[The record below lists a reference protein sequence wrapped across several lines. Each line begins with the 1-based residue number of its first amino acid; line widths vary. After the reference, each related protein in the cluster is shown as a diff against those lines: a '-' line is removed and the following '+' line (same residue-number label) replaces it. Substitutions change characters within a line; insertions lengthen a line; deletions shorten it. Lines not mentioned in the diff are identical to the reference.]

1 MAGTDR
7 SRSMPLG
14 GPVIVLVEPQ
24 LGENIGACARAMLNF
39 GLRDLRLVRPR
50 DGWPNDKAVAASSR
64 ATEIL
69 DNVRLYSTTTAAI
82 ADLGFVLA
90 ATARP
95 RDMKKDE
102 LSPRRAAARLRQL
115 EGAGAAAGILFGREA
130 TGLDSDD
137 VALADAILSIPA
149 NPAFASLNLGQA
161 VLLTAYEWFLASSG
175 PAGRPAAGGQQAP
188 ATRDE
193 LLGLFEHL
201 EDELDA
207 RGFLKPPE
215 KKPRM
220 IRNIRNLF
228 HRAALT
234 GQEVRTLRGVV
245 TALTRHRKV

>member
-7 SRSMPLG
+7 SRSSTLG

-50 DGWPNDKAVAASSR
+50 DGWPNEKAAAASSR
-64 ATEIL
+64 ATEVL
-69 DNVRLYSTTTAAI
+69 DNVRLYATTREAI

-95 RDMKKDE
+95 RDMIKDE
-102 LSPRRAAARLRQL
+102 LPPRGAALRLRQL
-115 EGAGAAAGILFGREA
+115 EAAGAAAGILFGREA
-130 TGLDSDD
+130 TGLNSDD

-161 VLLTAYEWFLASSG
+161 VLIAAYEWFLAASG
-175 PAGRPAAGGQQAP
+175 PAGRPGAGGQQAP
-188 ATRDE
+188 ATREE
-193 LLGLFEHL
+193 LLGLFAHL
-201 EDELDA
+201 EQELDA

-220 IRNIRNLF
+220 IRNLRNLL
-228 HRAALT
+228 HRAALS